1 MDNTSRGYMTKQ
13 VFAQGLSVS
22 GSPGGLLPWGKC
34 SQKCFF
40 FFGGGGVIMSFF

>member
-1 MDNTSRGYMTKQ
+1 MENTSRGYMTKQ

-34 SQKCFF
+34 SQKCW
-40 FFGGGGVIMSFF
+40 GGGGVIMSFF